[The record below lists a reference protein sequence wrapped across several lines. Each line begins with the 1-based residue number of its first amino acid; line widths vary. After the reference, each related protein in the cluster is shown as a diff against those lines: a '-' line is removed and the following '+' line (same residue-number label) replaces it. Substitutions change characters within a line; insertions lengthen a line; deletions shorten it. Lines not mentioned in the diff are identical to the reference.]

1 MEPVPEKGAKTTK
14 VEIVEIGGAGAQNEN
29 LGIREGM
36 VKCSSKITNKSI
48 NPK

>member
-29 LGIREGM
+29 LGIRDLTLEYGDLKEAL
-36 VKCSSKITNKSI
+36 V
-48 NPK
+48 